1 MTKSASVSASARRA
15 ALLRSASGR
24 VTSANSLRPASR
36 SAISRPVVPAA
47 PSMKT
52 LCVIALARPLAAA
65 NRRFV
70 TFGREARDH
79 VGEWLGFRGHPMLDR
94 VNQSA
99 GGGPAAD
106 MDGEDDQVAPLA
118 LVGRYVGFGHERR
131 Q

>member
-1 MTKSASVSASARRA
+1 MTKSASLGASARRA
-15 ALLRSASGR
+15 ALWRAASGR

-79 VGEWLGFRGHPMLDR
+79 VGEWLGFRGHPMLAR
-94 VNQSA
+94 VNQRA
-99 GGGPAAD
+99 RVGHDAD
-106 MDGEDDQVAPLA
+106 MAGDKDTGSTADPR
-118 LVGRYVGFGHERR
+118 VGNEEWR
-131 Q
+131 